1 MEYKYK
7 KDNIPSTIV
16 RAILDKEKENNK
28 DTKYYREI
36 KSSVER
42 LLHHPPSD
50 RQLCK
55 NLGNMVNEGLLN
67 RYDPTGKRGSKVYF
81 SLTHECKVKYAL
93 KILGA
98 NKEVER
104 QRRLYNLLIFF
115 EIYKRMPLMTKKQL
129 SKLLESVGSSISD
142 LENLQDVELS
152 VPLPSDIPGIVSKS
166 IRGVQILGLSSGTK
180 SNKMWYYAVIPGF
193 SAEEFIRYQR
203 LLQKGR
209 EPKPFS
215 TYRTIIPFAF
225 YTYYTKKDVEDAIAS
240 LMEAGVIKHID
251 PIIPGETRYSIE
263 NESLKRLV
271 LAIWLVG
278 MLDYELLV
286 RRLLFS
292 KSKDRDREYLAVYFG
307 EDLVD
312 KIIVNAYD
320 IRKSYKKER
329 QCKIEAKQVIR
340 ELENNR
346 KNLVQYISDKFEKVI
361 QENKIVRDIVEEI
374 CFCKPFL
381 SSNSN

>member
-1 MEYKYK
+1 
-7 KDNIPSTIV
+7 
-16 RAILDKEKENNK
+16 
-28 DTKYYREI
+28 
-36 KSSVER
+36 
-42 LLHHPPSD
+42 
-50 RQLCK
+50 
-55 NLGNMVNEGLLN
+55 
-67 RYDPTGKRGSKVYF
+67 
-81 SLTHECKVKYAL
+81 
-93 KILGA
+93 
-98 NKEVER
+98 
-104 QRRLYNLLIFF
+104 
-115 EIYKRMPLMTKKQL
+115 
-129 SKLLESVGSSISD
+129 
-142 LENLQDVELS
+142 
-152 VPLPSDIPGIVSKS
+152 
-166 IRGVQILGLSSGTK
+166 
-180 SNKMWYYAVIPGF
+180 
-193 SAEEFIRYQR
+193 
-203 LLQKGR
+203 
-209 EPKPFS
+209 
-215 TYRTIIPFAF
+215 
-225 YTYYTKKDVEDAIAS
+225 
-240 LMEAGVIKHID
+240 MEAGTIKHID
-251 PIIPGETRYSIE
+251 PIIPGETRYSIK

-361 QENKIVRDIVEEI
+361 QENKIVRDIVEGI